1 MCYEQS
7 KVTFR
12 IKHTRTLYKC
22 LYMYNADLPN
32 FSRVHIF
39 VTYTYMY
46 NSKFVINMLNLCR
59 NKYIGID
66 QMI

>member
-1 MCYEQS
+1 
-7 KVTFR
+7 
-12 IKHTRTLYKC
+12 
-22 LYMYNADLPN
+22 MYNADLPN